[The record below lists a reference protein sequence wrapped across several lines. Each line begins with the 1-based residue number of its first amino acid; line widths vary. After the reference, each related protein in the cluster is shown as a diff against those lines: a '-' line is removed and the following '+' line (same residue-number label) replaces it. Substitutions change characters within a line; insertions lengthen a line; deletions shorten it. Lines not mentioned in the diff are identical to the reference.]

1 MFWKKKKKTR
11 SVLLR
16 GSPLFSRLVD
26 VPQAILPAVRAY
38 ITRRYTVV
46 WKYLPTCNVSV
57 QVEKKQTR
65 SVANEESRPALPFF
79 SRRIKQ
85 MRCELVKRKKKGN
98 LLLYFI
104 LKRNDN
110 TRETSVNYWEECH
123 YNLRNAV
130 MRGGQVSNEEIERKL
145 PIEKTSRYCSDDA
158 IIFVF
163 FFSRAHKEGRICG
176 LLHVFFLQKKKK
188 V

>member
-1 MFWKKKKKTR
+1 MCLCKWKRNKLGRWLMKNR
-11 SVLLR
+11 DPPCL
-16 GSPLFSRLVD
+16 
-26 VPQAILPAVRAY
+26 
-38 ITRRYTVV
+38 
-46 WKYLPTCNVSV
+46 
-57 QVEKKQTR
+57 
-65 SVANEESRPALPFF
+65 FF

-176 LLHVFFLQKKKK
+176 LLHVFFLQKKRRCNITSVKK
-188 V
+188 S